1 MPFLIL
7 GQTEIWQGNTLETRL
22 QSETRKNGMQFLI
35 SKSQRIGRLEI
46 SKSLRII
53 SVFIVLLSV
62 IRYVLLST
70 RDAEL
75 AALPSKCYATLRSC
89 TPKVPQPP
97 PLSPP
102 PLAVGGLCGQR
113 MTPPK
118 PGALAAAGGMRRA
131 DGAPGPPGGSP
142 VPGREAAV
150 GTKRHADGSV
160 ADGACA
166 GAPTPRAPGARRR
179 TDSTASAPP
188 RPRGTAALRRLHA
201 T

>member
-1 MPFLIL
+1 MGACSAP
-7 GQTEIWQGNTLETRL
+7 TARPTP
-22 QSETRKNGMQFLI
+22 
-35 SKSQRIGRLEI
+35 
-46 SKSLRII
+46 
-53 SVFIVLLSV
+53 
-62 IRYVLLST
+62 
-70 RDAEL
+70 AP
-75 AALPSKCYATLRSC
+75 PSKCYATLRSC

-102 PLAVGGLCGQR
+102 LAVGGLCGRR
-113 MTPPK
+113 MTPPN
-118 PGALAAAGGMRRA
+118 PGSAAGGMRRADGAPDTRA

-142 VPGREAAV
+142 EPGREAAV
-150 GTKRHADGSV
+150 GTKRHADGSA
-160 ADGACA
+160 ADGAGA